1 MTEKKIDNDLNDF
14 LNEDYNNLDESFYD
28 VGDSDNSFY
37 QDHPADKTN
46 VTIPVVTILS
56 KSDDSYKNWI
66 KDQNTKDLMKKV
78 FKEDD
83 TILALK
89 IKSNGDDS
97 IDSNIK
103 KIFALS
109 QKMSLIHENQEKE
122 EVFYMNLN
130 DKDIKNLEITFID
143 GQRTVY
149 MDKVRDDDTDIV
161 KTIKQS
167 FNSFIVSDYKT
178 YPTNVG
184 NFIDNLLSHYG
195 LNVEKALLFQ
205 TIKDSKN
212 AIKMG
217 KDGKPLLNYFGKYRS
232 IALLSFEYNKVRITI
247 PVLFMLRTASY
258 LHTQNKYFNGKS
270 LTSSY
275 DKVKNS
281 IKAKILFNIDGMED
295 EDTKN
300 IYKKSGT
307 KESSKVPVI
316 KAESMT
322 KDIAIKD
329 FVISIFKS
337 VSLLYKMSNKEFKP
351 SEIDNQIYKNNLS
364 YILFGKVKCKYEN
377 NMFLDGNNKTDFLKI
392 TNQTP
397 SLSIKNSNIIE
408 VSTIEE
414 TKDFDMDD
422 L

>member
-37 QDHPADKTN
+37 QDHPEDKTN

-130 DKDIKNLEITFID
+130 DKDITNLEITFID

-195 LNVEKALLFQ
+195 LNVDKSLLFQ

-212 AIKMG
+212 ATKMG

-281 IKAKILFNIDGMED
+281 IKAKNLFNIEGMED

-300 IYKKSGT
+300 IYKKSET

-316 KAESMT
+316 KAESRT

-337 VSLLYKMSNKEFKP
+337 VSLLYKMSNKEFNP

-377 NMFLDGNNKTDFLKI
+377 NMFLDGNNKADFLKI

-408 VSTIEE
+408 VSTVEE